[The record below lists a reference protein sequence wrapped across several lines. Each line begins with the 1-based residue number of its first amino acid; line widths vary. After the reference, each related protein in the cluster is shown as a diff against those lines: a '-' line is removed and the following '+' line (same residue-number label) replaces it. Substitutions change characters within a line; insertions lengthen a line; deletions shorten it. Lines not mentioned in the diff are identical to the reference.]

1 MWCEEAD
8 EACLLAWQRLLIDL
22 ECRKDPFFIFILKFE
37 PHLNTNQVK
46 NKLKNSKAETTDV
59 PASYCSV

>member
-8 EACLLAWQRLLIDL
+8 EACLLACQHLLIDL
-22 ECRKDPFFIFILKFE
+22 ECRRTLFIFILKFE

-46 NKLKNSKAETTDV
+46 NKLKNSKPEITDV

>member
-1 MWCEEAD
+1 MWCEEPD
-8 EACLLAWQRLLIDL
+8 EACFLACQHLQIDL
-22 ECRKDPFFIFILKFE
+22 ECRRALFIFILKFE

-46 NKLKNSKAETTDV
+46 NKLKNSKPEITDV